1 MRRAGNVMRV
11 ADLDDGLRA
20 REREPEVDL
29 QRRRAVADIDFRLA
43 ARLIRIAGH
52 DRIGRVRGMLA
63 VDVRPRRENA
73 RSRQV
78 IRRDHATQLDELVVP
93 LSRVAERGDAM
104 TELAERELR
113 IVLDVEVRIDQAGHD
128 RAAAEIDRLDVGG
141 RRDRCRPD
149 RHRRSGRPESRRG
162 RARSARHRCRP
173 PRGRS
178 RGPARAAAAGP
189 APAPSPSRSESAAT
203 EERACAS
210 TQIVVSRGRECRPVS
225 GMQMPE

>member
-1 MRRAGNVMRV
+1 MEPRRDQLACVEQLEMRGAGNVMRV
-11 ADLDDGLRA
+11 ADLDDGLCA
-20 REREPEVDL
+20 RQREPEVDL

-52 DRIGRVRGMLA
+52 DRIGGVRGMLA

-128 RAAAEIDRLDVGG
+128 RTATEIDRLDVRGSRDPVVRTDIDDPIALNHDAAVLDRRGTTAVHDADVLEDQPSG
-141 RRDRCRPD
+141 RRLGQPR
-149 RHRRSGRPESRRG
+149 RHRRRDQNQ
-162 RARSARHRCRP
+162 RP
-173 PRGRS
+173 PRKELAHRH
-178 RGPARAAAAGP
+178 RL
-189 APAPSPSRSESAAT
+189 
-203 EERACAS
+203 
-210 TQIVVSRGRECRPVS
+210 
-225 GMQMPE
+225 